1 MKTSTIDF
9 RFNFITKRDISNAR
23 NVQSCKSKKKKKL
36 CSKNIIGNMYK
47 TKESMKSKVSNYDCY
62 L

>member
-23 NVQSCKSKKKKKL
+23 NVQSYKNKKKL

-47 TKESMKSKVSNYDCY
+47 TKESMKSKVSNCDCY